1 MNRPMRTRTLVSAA
15 SALLALSFST
25 LGSSAL
31 AQDRGTPRMPRH
43 DRDAIQLDT
52 VDAPSTS
59 VDFGRARG
67 IVDAPFAEVVEI
79 VHDYASY
86 RHFMPHFLASRVLA
100 RRGNRAQVYMEV
112 GILRDTITLWAQVQI
127 RSRTEGDK
135 TIVEASM
142 TQGNMET
149 FRAIWTLEPHAN
161 GQRTIAELQL
171 LVDPDLPAV
180 PNSVITSE
188 NVSSARKAITRL
200 RRRVLEVRS

>member
-1 MNRPMRTRTLVSAA
+1 MNPMSTRVATIAAILV
-15 SALLALSFST
+15 LS
-25 LGSSAL
+25 SSAF
-31 AQDRGTPRMPRH
+31 AQERGMPRTPRH

-52 VDAPSTS
+52 VNARSTD

-67 IVDAPFAEVVEI
+67 IVDAPFTSVVDI

-100 RRGNRAQVYMEV
+100 RRGNRAMVYMEV

-127 RSRTEGDK
+127 RSRQDGDK

-149 FRAIWTLEPHAN
+149 FRAIWTLEPVGD
-161 GQRTIAELQL
+161 GQRTLAELQL

-200 RRRVLEVRS
+200 RRRVLAVRD

>member
-1 MNRPMRTRTLVSAA
+1 
-15 SALLALSFST
+15 
-25 LGSSAL
+25 
-31 AQDRGTPRMPRH
+31 MPRH

-52 VDAPSTS
+52 RDARGTD
-59 VDFGRARG
+59 VNFGRARG
-67 IVDAPFAEVVEI
+67 IVDAPYTEVVDI

-100 RRGNRAQVYMEV
+100 RRGNRAQLYFEV
-112 GILRDTITLWAQVQI
+112 GILRETITLWAQVQV

-149 FRAIWTLEPHAN
+149 FRAIWTLEPLAD
-161 GQRTIAELQL
+161 GQRTLAQLQL

-200 RRRVLEVRS
+200 RRRVLAVRD

>member
-1 MNRPMRTRTLVSAA
+1 MNPMSTRAFAIAA
-15 SALLALSFST
+15 IVVLSVAPLS
-25 LGSSAL
+25 

-52 VDAPSTS
+52 VNARSAD

-67 IVDAPFAEVVEI
+67 IVDAPYSEVVDI

-86 RHFMPHFLASRVLA
+86 THFMPHFLASRVLA
-100 RRGNRAQVYMEV
+100 RRGNRAMVYMEV

-127 RSRTEGDK
+127 RSRQDGDK
-135 TIVEASM
+135 TVVEASM

-149 FRAIWTLEPHAN
+149 FRAIWTLEPMAD
-161 GQRTIAELQL
+161 GRRTLAQLQL

-180 PNSVITSE
+180 PNSVITAE

-200 RRRVLEVRS
+200 RRRVLAVRD

>member
-1 MNRPMRTRTLVSAA
+1 MNPMSTR
-15 SALLALSFST
+15 ALSIA
-25 LGSSAL
+25 AL
-31 AQDRGTPRMPRH
+31 AVLAWSSLAATAFAQERSMPRAPRH

-52 VDAPSTS
+52 VDARTAD

-67 IVDAPFAEVVEI
+67 IVDAPYSEVVDI

-100 RRGNRAQVYMEV
+100 RRGNRAMVYMEV

-127 RSRTEGDK
+127 RSRRDGDK
-135 TIVEASM
+135 TVVEASM

-149 FRAIWTLEPHAN
+149 FRAIWTLEPVAD
-161 GQRTIAELQL
+161 GQRTLAQLQL

-180 PNSVITSE
+180 PNSVITAE

-200 RRRVLEVRS
+200 RRRVLAVRD